1 MAALPILELGD
12 DPFERGLVHGR
23 DLAPMIAENID
34 TYLAR
39 FAAGGLDSA
48 EARREGQAW
57 VEVIANQNGDY
68 SEEMRGVAEG
78 ASLPLGDIAMLNA
91 RYEITFGLF
100 GKEARANDL
109 AAIVPDIAGDA
120 DGCSSFGALPE
131 ATVDGHTVIGQNWD
145 WLAGVHG
152 RCAVLRIRRKSGT
165 DLICYTEAGI
175 VGGKMGVNE
184 HGIGLVENGLVSDHD
199 GQNAYEK
206 PFHVRCREILDAET
220 YDMAL
225 HPIVATRRVC
235 SANFVVGHADG
246 EVIDL
251 ETSPNAVSYHYP
263 SDGLITHSN
272 HFLDPR
278 HGPSQMER
286 LSTSTLYRANRL
298 DRLLRKD
305 IGKLDASACQK
316 ALTDHFGYPNAIC
329 RHPDD
334 RLPVAKRTMTN
345 AAFVIDLNTRTML
358 IANGPP
364 CSNAFVAHAL
374 EPEEMTR
381 AAE

>member
-1 MAALPILELGD
+1 MTTLPVLDLGD
-12 DPFERGLVHGR
+12 DPFERGLIHGR
-23 DLAPMIAENID
+23 ELAPMIAENID

-39 FAAGGLDSA
+39 FAAGGLDSVA
-48 EARREGQAW
+48 ARKEGQNW
-57 VEVIANQNGDY
+57 VDVIASHNAEY

-78 ASLPLGDIAMLNA
+78 AELPLGDIAMLNA

-100 GKEARANDL
+100 GREARANDI
-109 AAIVPDIAGDA
+109 AAIADDA
-120 DGCSSFGALPE
+120 DGCSTFGALPE
-131 ATVDGHTVIGQNWD
+131 ATANGHTIIGQNWD
-145 WLAGVHG
+145 WLAGVHE
-152 RCAVLRIRRKSGT
+152 RCAVMRIRRKSAT

-184 HGIGLVENGLVSDHD
+184 YGIGLVENGLVSDHD
-199 GQNAYEK
+199 GQNEYEK
-206 PFHVRCREILDAET
+206 PFHMRCREILDAET

-225 HPIVATRRVC
+225 QPIVATRRVC
-235 SANFVVGHADG
+235 SANFIVGHADG
-246 EVIDL
+246 EIIDL
-251 ETSPNAVSYHYP
+251 ETSPDAVSYHYP
-263 SDGLITHSN
+263 RDGLVTHSN

-305 IGKLDASACQK
+305 LGKLDARACQT
-316 ALTDHFGYPNAIC
+316 ALADHFGLPNAIC
-329 RHPDD
+329 RHPDE
-334 RLPVAKRTMTN
+334 RLPEAKRAMTN
-345 AAFVIDLNTRTML
+345 AAFVIDLNARAME

-364 CSNAFVAHAL
+364 CSTPFVGHTLA
-374 EPEEMTR
+374 PEEMTR

>member
-1 MAALPILELGD
+1 MTALPVLDLGD
-12 DPFERGLVHGR
+12 DPFERGLIHGR
-23 DLAPMIAENID
+23 ELAPMIAENID

-39 FAAGGLDSA
+39 FEAGGLDSA
-48 EARREGQAW
+48 AARQEGQAW
-57 VEVIANQNGDY
+57 IDIIAGQNAEY

-78 ASLPLGDIAMLNA
+78 SELPLGDIAMLNA

-100 GKEARANDL
+100 GKEARANDV
-109 AAIVPDIAGDA
+109 AAIADDA
-120 DGCSSFGALPE
+120 DGCSTFGTLPE
-131 ATVDGHTVIGQNWD
+131 ATANGHTIIGQNWD

-152 RCAVLRIRRKSGT
+152 RCAVLRIRRKSGS

-199 GQNAYEK
+199 GRNEYEK
-206 PFHVRCREILDAET
+206 PFHMRCREILDAET
-220 YDMAL
+220 YDFAL
-225 HPIVATRRVC
+225 QPIVATRRVC
-235 SANFVVGHADG
+235 SANFIVGHADG

-251 ETSPNAVSYHYP
+251 ETSPNAVSYHFP
-263 SDGLITHSN
+263 VDGLITHSN

-286 LSTSTLYRANRL
+286 LSTNTLYRANRL

-305 IGKLDASACQK
+305 IGKLDANAFQT
-316 ALTDHFGYPNAIC
+316 ALADHFGLPNAIC
-329 RHPDD
+329 RHPDE
-334 RLPVAKRTMTN
+334 RIPVAKRTMTN

-364 CSNAFVAHAL
+364 CSNAFVEHAL
-374 EPEEMTR
+374 DGEAMTR

>member
-34 TYLAR
+34 TYLAH

-225 HPIVATRRVC
+225 QPIVATRRVC